1 MNTLI
6 VFSTNNQ
13 SQEIEF
19 RQFDYRYAFYY
30 KDHILYQLLETKN
43 KDVNQRS
50 SSANNNSK
58 IIYARSILKSEL
70 IKMKII
76 QNFDQMTF
84 DQQPITT
91 ILENGLIY
99 MYSSSN
105 NRLCKRKLT
114 NVVIKD
120 CSRILESST
129 ISIYNHSNKL
139 LFKDDAYDLC
149 FNNSSQ
155 KLSPTTYI
163 FTDQLYRIYDYGSRK
178 IAYQI
183 THFKEDSLPNFIEII
198 CNQHAITKGIQLNA
212 NQKFIFDETR
222 IGNIAKITT
231 EDIKLLKE
239 CSFEIDVDIC

>member
-50 SSANNNSK
+50 SSPNNNSK
-58 IIYARSILKSEL
+58 IIYVRSILKSDL
-70 IKMKII
+70 IKMRII
-76 QNFDQMTF
+76 QNFDQTSS

-91 ILENGLIY
+91 ILENEMIY

-105 NRLCKRKLT
+105 NKLYKRKLT
-114 NVVIKD
+114 NAIIKD
-120 CSRILESST
+120 CSRILDSRT
-129 ISIYNHSNKL
+129 ISVYNHFNNL

-149 FNNSSQ
+149 FDNSSQ
-155 KLSPTTYI
+155 KLSPTIYI

-183 THFKEDSLPNFIEII
+183 THFKEDSLPNFLEIRYD
-198 CNQHAITKGIQLNA
+198 QHAIKKGIQLKT

-222 IGNIAKITT
+222 IGKITKIT
-231 EDIKLLKE
+231 QEDIKLLE
-239 CSFEIDVDIC
+239 DCSFEIDVDIC